1 MENPAICFVA
11 QIICS
16 VGPCAHIIKLR
27 PTFITEIPAD
37 IIYIGE

>member
-1 MENPAICFVA
+1 MFRGPNYLH
-11 QIICS
+11 S

-27 PTFITEIPAD
+27 PTIITEIPAD